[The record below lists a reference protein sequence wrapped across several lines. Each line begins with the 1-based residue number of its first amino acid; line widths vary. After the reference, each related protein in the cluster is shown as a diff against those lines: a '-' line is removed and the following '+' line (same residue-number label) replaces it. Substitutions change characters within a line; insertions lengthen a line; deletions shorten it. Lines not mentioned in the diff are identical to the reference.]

1 MLGSLPF
8 TLHRALALFVVLVLV
23 GTTHASVTYNWRE
36 YSSSDSCQAGE
47 SVDTS
52 FTLTS
57 SSTPVSG
64 QSTCLPVTQTDAV
77 NLGGLTAQSVT
88 MDCANLCST
97 STTDTC
103 NFAIYLSADCSGSA
117 AATLTGIGTN
127 SGQCLV
133 ETTDD
138 EYLKNTMTVIGCTAT
153 KAFGTNQD
161 YFWMYRH
168 NFLDQ
173 V

>member
-47 SVDTS
+47 SVYRS

-64 QSTCLPVTQTDAV
+64 QSTCLPVTVTDAV

-103 NFAIYLSADCSGSA
+103 SFAIYLSADCSGSA

-138 EYLKNTMTVIGCTAT
+138 EYLKNTMTVTGC
-153 KAFGTNQD
+153 
-161 YFWMYRH
+161 
-168 NFLDQ
+168 DQ
-173 V
+173 TSANSAGKPSEWT